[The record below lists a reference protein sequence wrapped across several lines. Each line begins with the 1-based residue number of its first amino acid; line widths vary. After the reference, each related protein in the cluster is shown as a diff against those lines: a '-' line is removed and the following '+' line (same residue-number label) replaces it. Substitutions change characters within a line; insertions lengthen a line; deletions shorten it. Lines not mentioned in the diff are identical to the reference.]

1 MCTQHIL
8 DTDSASNYTP
18 STAVFSRLFIL
29 REIPLETTSKM
40 TLAAMARISSIEM
53 GLIRDRQLRQKA
65 LLVLALPRFFRAVS
79 SAIQSEVF
87 GSDTRAVCTYP

>member
-1 MCTQHIL
+1 
-8 DTDSASNYTP
+8 
-18 STAVFSRLFIL
+18 
-29 REIPLETTSKM
+29 
-40 TLAAMARISSIEM
+40 MARISSIEM